1 MNCLLKPIWFWNVFS
16 WIWDLKQTS
25 DDTGDKEKYRSGI
38 PKTLSECTI
47 LPFLRALGKFFSVLS
62 FSLCALWSQSNWL
75 FSIQGRAGWLE
86 GSYAWSG
93 DQNSHILNGKTQP
106 LILFKAP
113 RGNCYLQSTVPNWWS
128 LVGGSII
135 SQSKVPQELLLV
147 HTQPSPGHSN
157 NSCLL
162 LYVKVHVFVLFCVD
176 KG

>member
-62 FSLCALWSQSNWL
+62 FSLCALCSQSNWL

-113 RGNCYLQSTVPNWWS
+113 RGGTVICRAQSPTGEVWW
-128 LVGGSII
+128 VV
-135 SQSKVPQELLLV
+135 Q
-147 HTQPSPGHSN
+147 
-157 NSCLL
+157 
-162 LYVKVHVFVLFCVD
+162 
-176 KG
+176 